1 MGAGHPVEITKFMEY
16 TKKIINNNIE
26 KILSENLGDKYLG
39 YRNAWALAQPNSIP
53 KFPIHIDIELYDI
66 CNQKC
71 IFCPRNETTHPN
83 VTYPINTKSK
93 LEENL
98 INKIIL
104 EIKKNKLMSVN
115 FGAYADPLVN
125 KDIFKVIKKF
135 MAAGVVDSRIIT
147 NGLLLHKYTE
157 SIFDSGLINLYVSL
171 DAFKEETYFKQRG
184 VDYKKIVSNLL
195 NFLEEKK
202 RRKSVLPI
210 TRVSFIETKDNKDEL
225 KDFVNFWS
233 DKVDHIDLQKLIDFN
248 KEVNDDYKPKQWNC
262 IDPFRRVAIV
272 SDGSVLPCCS
282 FWGKNL
288 VLGNIKDSSI
298 MDIWNGEEIDKVR
311 KNLMTDQS
319 SICMTCQSEN

>member
-1 MGAGHPVEITKFMEY
+1 MEVGHLVEIIKFMEH

-26 KILSENLGDKYLG
+26 KILSDNLGEKYLG
-39 YRNAWALAQPNSIP
+39 YRSAWALAQPNSIP
-53 KFPIHIDIELYDI
+53 EFPIHIDIELYDI

-71 IFCPRNETTHPN
+71 TFCPRNETTHPN
-83 VTYPINTKSK
+83 VTYPINTNSK

-115 FGAYADPLVN
+115 FGAFADPLVN

-135 MAAGVVDSRIIT
+135 MDAGVVDSRIIT
-147 NGLLLHKYTE
+147 NGLLLHKYTD
-157 SIFDSGLINLYVSL
+157 SIFDSGLVNLYVSL
-171 DAFKEETYFKQRG
+171 DAFKEETYFNQRG
-184 VDYKKIVSNLL
+184 AGYKKVISNLL
-195 NFLEEKK
+195 SFLREKK

-225 KDFVNFWS
+225 KEFVDYWS

-248 KEVNDDYKPKQWNC
+248 KEVNDDHKTKQWNC

-288 VLGNIKDSSI
+288 VLGNIRDSSI
-298 MDIWNGEEIDKVR
+298 LDIWNGEEMSKVR